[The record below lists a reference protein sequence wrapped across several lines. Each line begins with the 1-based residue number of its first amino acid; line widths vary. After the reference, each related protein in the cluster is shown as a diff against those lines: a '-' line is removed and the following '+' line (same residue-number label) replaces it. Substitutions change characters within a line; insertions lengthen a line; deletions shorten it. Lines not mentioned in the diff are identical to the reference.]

1 MGDSMNNKGFTLV
14 ELLGVIVVLAIV
26 ISVAFFSVN
35 KIREDELRRIVEVKI
50 GQIEQAAILYSQD
63 NPSIL
68 TESCVVDDVYYD
80 NYCKVLTVRELIN
93 AGGNYFESGTLTQ
106 DESGN
111 YEDLINDWTGKSM
124 LDDTVQV
131 YRKNNR
137 IYSVMLEVKS
147 NS

>member
-1 MGDSMNNKGFTLV
+1 MENKKGFTLV
-14 ELLGVIVVLAIV
+14 ELLGVIVVLSFVMTI
-26 ISVAFFSVN
+26 AFFSVN
-35 KIREDELRRIVEVKI
+35 RVREDSMQKI
-50 GQIEQAAILYSQD
+50 LETKLDQVEQAAVFYAQD

-68 TESCVVDDVYYD
+68 SESCVVDDVYYD

>member
-35 KIREDELRRIVEVKI
+35 KIREDELKRIVEVKI
-50 GQIEQAAILYSQD
+50 GQIEQAAILYAQD

-93 AGGNYFESGTLTQ
+93 VGGNYFESGTLTQ

>member
-1 MGDSMNNKGFTLV
+1 LV

-35 KIREDELRRIVEVKI
+35 KIREDELKRIVEVKI
-50 GQIEQAAILYSQD
+50 GQIEQAAILYAQD

-68 TESCVVDDVYYD
+68 SESCVVDDVYYD

-93 AGGNYFESGTLTQ
+93 GGGNYFESGTLTQ

-137 IYSVMLEVKS
+137 IYSVMLEVK
-147 NS
+147 

>member
-1 MGDSMNNKGFTLV
+1 MNNKGFTLV

-35 KIREDELRRIVEVKI
+35 KIREDELKRIVEVKI
-50 GQIEQAAILYSQD
+50 GQIEQAAILYAQD

-68 TESCVVDDVYYD
+68 SESCVVDDVYYD

-93 AGGNYFESGTLTQ
+93 AGGNYF
-106 DESGN
+106 ESGN